1 MRDEAE
7 HKCDSAAVDVGA
19 RRCRDAEGV
28 TGVDEVDEHVRAS
41 LIKTHGNLYRGAQ
54 LTRYP
59 IPPFPLPSG
68 NGRTLLDLGCN
79 WGRWTI
85 AAARAGYRAT
95 GIDRGKK
102 SIRAAKRVAEQLG
115 VGAEYVLGDV
125 RELPFPD
132 ASFDAVFSYS
142 VLQHLAK
149 EDVRT
154 VVGEIRRV
162 LRRGGLVWI
171 EMPNARGPL
180 NLVRQA
186 RRGFSAGTGQ
196 DVRYW
201 TIAELRATFGA
212 IGAVSIVAD
221 GFFTI
226 NPQVADLDL
235 LPVRSRAI
243 VRVSDS
249 LRRASRRA
257 PFLVHVADSVVV
269 RVKAPG

>member
-1 MRDEAE
+1 
-7 HKCDSAAVDVGA
+7 V
-19 RRCRDAEGV
+19 
-28 TGVDEVDEHVRAS
+28 EVDEHVRAS
-41 LIKTHGNLYRGAQ
+41 LIKTHGNLYRGAR

-59 IPPFPLPSG
+59 IPRFPVPSG
-68 NGRTLLDLGCN
+68 EERALLDLGCN

-85 AAARAGYRAT
+85 SAARVGFRAT
-95 GIDRGKK
+95 GIDRSKK
-102 SIRAAKRVAEQLG
+102 SIRAAKRVAEQLE
-115 VGAEYVLGDV
+115 VDAEYVLGDV

-149 EDVRT
+149 DDVPT
-154 VVGEIRRV
+154 VVTEIRRV
-162 LRRGGLVWI
+162 LKPAGIVWI

-201 TIAELRATFGA
+201 TIPELRETFGA
-212 IGAVSIVAD
+212 IGAVSIAAD

-226 NPQVADLDL
+226 NPQVGDLDL
-235 LPVRSRAI
+235 LPARSRA
-243 VRVSDS
+243 VVRASDALRRVSKH
-249 LRRASRRA
+249 A
-257 PFLVHVADSVVV
+257 PFLVQVADSVVV
-269 RVKAPG
+269 RTKKPA

>member
-1 MRDEAE
+1 
-7 HKCDSAAVDVGA
+7 
-19 RRCRDAEGV
+19 
-28 TGVDEVDEHVRAS
+28 
-41 LIKTHGNLYRGAQ
+41 LIKTHGNLYRGAR

-59 IPPFPLPSG
+59 IPPCPLPPG
-68 NGRTLLDLGCN
+68 RGRTLLDLGCN

-85 AAARAGYRAT
+85 AAARAGYRPI

-102 SIRAAKRVAEQLG
+102 AVRAARRVAGQLG
-115 VGAEYVLGDV
+115 IEAEYVLGDV

-154 VVGEIRRV
+154 VVAELRRV
-162 LRRGGLVWI
+162 LRPGGLVWI

-180 NLVRQA
+180 NLVRQV

-201 TIAELRATFGA
+201 TIPELRAAFGR
-212 IGAVSIVAD
+212 IGPVSIAAD

-226 NPQVADLDL
+226 NPQVTDLDL
-235 LPVRSRAI
+235 LPPRSRAV
-243 VRVSDS
+243 VRVSDA
-249 LRRASRRA
+249 LRRASTHVPA
-257 PFLVHVADSVVV
+257 LVHVADSLVV
-269 RVKAPG
+269 RVRAAS

>member
-1 MRDEAE
+1 
-7 HKCDSAAVDVGA
+7 
-19 RRCRDAEGV
+19 V
-28 TGVDEVDEHVRAS
+28 TEEVDEHVRAS
-41 LIKTHGNLYRGAQ
+41 LIKTHGNLYRGAR

-68 NGRTLLDLGCN
+68 DGRALLDLGCN

-85 AAARAGYRAT
+85 AAARADYRPT
-95 GIDRGKK
+95 GIDRAKK
-102 SIRAAKRVAEQLG
+102 AVAAAKRVAAQLG
-115 VGAEYVLGDV
+115 VDVDYVVGDV
-125 RELPFPD
+125 RELPFSD

-149 EDVRT
+149 ADVAA
-154 VVGEIRRV
+154 VVAEIGRV
-162 LRRGGLVWI
+162 LAPGGISWI

-201 TIAELRATFGA
+201 TIPELRTTFGA

-235 LPVRSRAI
+235 LPARSRAV
-243 VRVSDS
+243 VRISDT
-249 LRRASRRA
+249 LRRASRHA
-257 PFLVHVADSVVV
+257 GALVQVADSVVV
-269 RVKAPG
+269 RVEAPA